1 MFYQTSAVMLSGM
14 SYLTFFVMNI
24 ERYLSI
30 VHPFFHN
37 AHVTRRRCLL
47 FSSLLWLVCIV
58 IGIAPI
64 FNLNI
69 QAVVTFLAVIV
80 LIGTFFIYISIY
92 YVARKRRNFG
102 QSTTRQAEVSV
113 TDAQR
118 PKPELPAERGK
129 PTEHSNKAVS
139 FLHDLVLAKMYFV
152 VVACNFLL
160 NLPNAIVL
168 AVYTERIKTVDDV
181 VQMKIWTVTLV
192 AMNSTANCIIFFWGN
207 KKLRSEGWKICK
219 KLLNL

>member
-1 MFYQTSAVMLSGM
+1 MFYQTSVVMLAGM

-30 VHPFFHN
+30 VHPFFHY
-37 AHVTRRRCLL
+37 AYVTRRRCLL
-47 FSSLLWLVCIV
+47 FSSLLWFVCIV
-58 IGIAPI
+58 LGIAPI
-64 FNLNI
+64 FNLDI

-92 YVARKRRNFG
+92 YVARKRRKFG
-102 QSTTRQAEVSV
+102 QSTTRQEVYV

-118 PKPELPAERGK
+118 PKPELKERGRPAEL
-129 PTEHSNKAVS
+129 SNKAVS
-139 FLHDLVLAKMYFV
+139 FLHDLMLAKMYFV